1 MDEKTAA
8 LLQQSAALA
17 LSKIARELDELAAE
31 VTVSGTGIGTQ
42 LMCQSIHYA
51 ADVLKSDRRRILN
64 GRFEGGRLVIMS
76 RW

>member
-8 LLQQSAALA
+8 VLQQSFALA

-51 ADVLKSDRRRILN
+51 ADMLKSDCRKILN
-64 GRFEGGRLVIMS
+64 GRFEGERLVIMS

>member
-8 LLQQSAALA
+8 VLQHSVALA

-51 ADVLKSDRRRILN
+51 ADMLKSDCCRILN
-64 GRFEGGRLVIMS
+64 GRFEGGRLAIMS